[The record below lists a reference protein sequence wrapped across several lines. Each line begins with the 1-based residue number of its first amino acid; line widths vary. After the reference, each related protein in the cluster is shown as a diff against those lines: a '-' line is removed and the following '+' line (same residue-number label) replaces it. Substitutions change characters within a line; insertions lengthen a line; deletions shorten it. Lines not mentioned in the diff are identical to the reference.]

1 MIQTRPLRLEVKLL
15 KTRPVGILDILQ
27 LFCRWFWQNCDVEIQ
42 LWWTLFTGFFETE
55 MEQNCL
61 PLRKSTDT
69 SALLQKYIFLWKWS
83 HWNIFFL
90 LVMWE
95 KMLNVNLEKFDKA
108 MYHLQDLLI
117 QAHENYTYRYI
128 VCVNKKELY
137 RFIKSFLE

>member
-15 KTRPVGILDILQ
+15 KTGPVGILDIFATFLQ
-27 LFCRWFWQNCDVEIQ
+27 MVLTK
-42 LWWTLFTGFFETE
+42 LWCWNSIVMNLIDRYLLDWNGTELSSTPKIHRYISFTA
-55 MEQNCL
+55 
-61 PLRKSTDT
+61 KI
-69 SALLQKYIFLWKWS
+69 YFLWKWS
-83 HWNIFFL
+83 HWNSFFV

-95 KMLNVNLEKFDKA
+95 KMPNVNLEKFDKA

-137 RFIKSFLE
+137 CFIKSFLE